1 MTDVLEKELQDL
13 LLALIAVDSQNPSLV
28 SGADGEGAIAD
39 LITGWGGRAGLDV
52 ERIESTP
59 GRPSLLITAHGT
71 APADAPSLLLCGHL
85 DTVGTG
91 EAGLVPHVE
100 GDQVHGRGAYDM
112 KGGVAAAL
120 VAMREAVRRRAPGDI
135 LLAAVADEEY
145 ASLGIRDVLG
155 IRAGRH
161 PSRPIA
167 DAAIVL
173 EPTELAVVVAHRGFV
188 WIEIT
193 VNGVAAHGS
202 RPHLGI
208 DAITRMASV
217 ITALDARN
225 TNLGATTHPLLGPGF
240 LHASTIT
247 GGTEPSTIPDR
258 CTLIVERRT
267 IPGES
272 VADVENEIEQTLAAC
287 RAADPALT
295 VSARTLLDR
304 PPLETDPAHPFVRQ
318 IQEATHHV
326 AGVESPIEG
335 ASYWADSALIAAT
348 GIPTILFGPAGE
360 GAHAAKEWVSLTS
373 TLTCARTILHAAGQ
387 APAAH

>member
-145 ASLGIRDVLG
+145 ASLGIRD
-155 IRAGRH
+155 GRH

-272 VADVENEIEQTLAAC
+272 VTDVENEIEQTLAAC

>member
-145 ASLGIRDVLG
+145 ASLGIRD
-155 IRAGRH
+155 GRH

>member
-1 MTDVLEKELQDL
+1 MTYVLEKDLQDL

-39 LITGWGGRAGLDV
+39 LITGWAARAGLDV
-52 ERIESTP
+52 ERIEPTP

-85 DTVGTG
+85 DTVGVG
-91 EAGLVPHVE
+91 EAGLVPRVE

-145 ASLGIRDVLG
+145 ASLGVRDVLDTH
-155 IRAGRH
+155 AGRH
-161 PSRPIA
+161 PGRPIA

-193 VNGVAAHGS
+193 VNGIAAHGS

-217 ITALDARN
+217 TTALDARN
-225 TNLGATTHPLLGPGF
+225 TELRATTHPLLGPGF

-267 IPGES
+267 IPGET

-348 GIPTILFGPAGE
+348 GIPTILLGPAGE
-360 GAHAAKEWVSLTS
+360 GAHAAKEWVSLAS
-373 TLTCARTILHAAGQ
+373 TLTCARIILHALE
-387 APAAH
+387 

>member
-1 MTDVLEKELQDL
+1 MADVLEKELQDL

-112 KGGVAAAL
+112 KSGVAAAL

-155 IRAGRH
+155 THAGRH